1 MKLFRCRICLRHFD
15 VIPED
20 AVEIP
25 VGSGRGHAYRMFR
38 FTDGSIH
45 DLRAK
50 VVPDPPPPP
59 EQLPQVVSKPQP
71 KEIVAQVG
79 STRAPQVEE
88 VPLII
93 GDGVTAM
100 RAAFEKLF
108 RQEQQDEYVDGD
120 SIEKF

>member
-1 MKLFRCRICLRHFD
+1 MMKIFRCRICLRHFD

-50 VVPDPPPPP
+50 VVPDPSPPPQSPMIQEVP
-59 EQLPQVVSKPQP
+59 EELLPQSDP
-71 KEIVAQVG
+71 EII
-79 STRAPQVEE
+79 PVEE
-88 VPLII
+88 AVVVEGTEEPM
-93 GDGVTAM
+93 TAVQF
-100 RAAFEKLF
+100 AFANF
-108 RQEQQDEYVDGD
+108 RR
-120 SIEKF
+120 SST